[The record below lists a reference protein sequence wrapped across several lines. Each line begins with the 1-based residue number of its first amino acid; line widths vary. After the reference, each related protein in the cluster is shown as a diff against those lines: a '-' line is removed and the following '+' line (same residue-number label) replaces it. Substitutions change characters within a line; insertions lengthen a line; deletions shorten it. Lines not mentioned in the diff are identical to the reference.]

1 MPHPCPFALI
11 LSQSWRISLLRA
23 VGSGPPG
30 AGQDV
35 DCCPCLPAWGKAET
49 QPPDAP
55 RPRGRSLAEEG
66 RGQAQP
72 LAPFVPRACES
83 LGRTLRP
90 GGPVL
95 GTSSGLG
102 IRWYLKAERDAQNH
116 AFALAESGSG
126 KHFRDSP
133 GSVVWGP
140 GRGALGRLSGNC
152 LPPQPLLPACG
163 VVVTAHWQRFG
174 F

>member
-1 MPHPCPFALI
+1 M
-11 LSQSWRISLLRA
+11 
-23 VGSGPPG
+23 
-30 AGQDV
+30 
-35 DCCPCLPAWGKAET
+35 
-49 QPPDAP
+49 
-55 RPRGRSLAEEG
+55 AEEG

-90 GGPVL
+90 GGAVL
-95 GTSSGLG
+95 GTASGLG

-140 GRGALGRLSGNC
+140 GRGALGRPLWE
-152 LPPQPLLPACG
+152 LPPSQAPPACVWG
-163 VVVTAHWQRFG
+163 GGHTTLAMFWVLDILLSVQWRLLVV
-174 F
+174 